1 MVIVSFTLKTLTII
15 IFQELFMSLKKKSK
29 NTVVSVQSLFTE
41 ALEF

>member
-1 MVIVSFTLKTLTII
+1 MVVVLIYPEKKTII

-29 NTVVSVQSLFTE
+29 NTVVSVQNLFPE